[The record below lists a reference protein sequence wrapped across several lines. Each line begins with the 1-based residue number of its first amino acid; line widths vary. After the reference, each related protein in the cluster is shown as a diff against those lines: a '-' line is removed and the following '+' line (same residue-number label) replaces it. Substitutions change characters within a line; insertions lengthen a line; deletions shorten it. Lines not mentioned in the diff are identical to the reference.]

1 MKKNDN
7 PQINL
12 IMSKEIDNVV
22 IIDRFDYDEL
32 VEKTNATDAEIRK
45 QAESIFMKENEVLV
59 RIEFNQYRNGRNF
72 TAPIGFIRHS
82 DNHQIWEALDKIE
95 PEIRE
100 WMNENLNMFD
110 KKLRDKYITEKNC
123 IGLSKQVTNLEEKL
137 KRLKIKYTFLFS
149 YSIVIS
155 VIVFFL
161 LSYLK

>member
-1 MKKNDN
+1 MN
-7 PQINL
+7 
-12 IMSKEIDNVV
+12 KEISNIVV
-22 IIDRFDYDEL
+22 IDRDDYDEL
-32 VEKTNATDAEIRK
+32 VEKANTVDAEIQKKAK
-45 QAESIFMKENEVLV
+45 QVFMRENEVPV
-59 RIEFNQYRNGRNF
+59 RIEFNEYRNGRNF

-82 DNHQIWEALDKIE
+82 DNDQIWEALDKIE
-95 PEIRE
+95 PKIKE

-123 IGLSKQVTNLEEKL
+123 IGLSKRVTNLEEKL

-149 YSIVIS
+149 YSIIIS

>member
-1 MKKNDN
+1 MN
-7 PQINL
+7 
-12 IMSKEIDNVV
+12 KEISNIVV
-22 IIDRFDYDEL
+22 IDRDDYDEL
-32 VEKTNATDAEIRK
+32 VEKANTVDAEIQKKAK
-45 QAESIFMKENEVLV
+45 QVFMRENEVPV
-59 RIEFNQYRNGRNF
+59 RIEFNEYRNGRNF

-82 DNHQIWEALDKIE
+82 DNDQIWEALDKIE
-95 PEIRE
+95 PKIKE

-123 IGLSKQVTNLEEKL
+123 IWLSKRVTNLEEKL

-149 YSIVIS
+149 YSIIIS